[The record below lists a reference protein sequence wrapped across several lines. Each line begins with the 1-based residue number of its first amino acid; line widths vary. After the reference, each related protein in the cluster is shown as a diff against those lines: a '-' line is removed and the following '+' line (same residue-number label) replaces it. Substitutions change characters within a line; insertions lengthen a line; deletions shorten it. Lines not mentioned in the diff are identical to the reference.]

1 MKRFF
6 LLTCVFIIAT
16 VAVAQDRNNED
27 EVIKLDSRFS
37 MMNAVEG
44 ELLVKFADDTQFGLQ
59 TRSDKG
65 LNTTGIAS
73 ADAVLRNYSEVKMER
88 LCPQENPTRQLRTS
102 RAFNGPDVR
111 ERDLSRLCKVKITET
126 TPGEVYQLIDDLKA
140 LPEVEFA
147 EPNYIISVL
156 GSPAQPALP
165 TYATDKTRTGN
176 SYFDAETYTNEPM
189 YSMQWGLQAVNLPQ
203 LWAADTSSNT
213 QRPII
218 AILDTGVDTEHPDLA
233 DNIWTNPNET
243 ANGYDDDNNG
253 YADDLHGWDFVNQTA
268 EMNDFN
274 SHGTHCAGIA
284 AAVGNNGIGIT
295 GANPNA
301 LIMPIAVMQSNG
313 TGDIATIIKGINY
326 AKNNGANVLSMS
338 FGTYAYSIALE
349 QALAQAYQTM
359 ILVAAAGNDGMGIDP
374 RCSLLGNPMYPAAF
388 TFVLA
393 VQATGTNVCDIG
405 KGLLACFSN
414 YDCDGPTFTQYG
426 EEQMYNYEVSA
437 PGVGITSTVPGGQYR
452 AYNGTS
458 MACPLVA
465 GGVSALMHAKPYP
478 SQEMLWGDLINRNT
492 EFQHIDFMAVYNAGP
507 APAQL
512 QCVTL
517 EFSDTTSG
525 DGDMRPDAGET
536 IELYPTIRTTWGAA
550 EDIKF
555 WLTFDEFEDTRTIN
569 ILTDTAEFVHS
580 LSAYAKSKSA
590 NPVSFKVDSSV
601 VDGRN
606 INLVLNAACPNSED
620 TLRFPFT
627 ITVENGVELGGMI
640 TENTTLYPNVHY
652 IVTSNLAVP
661 DGVTLTIKPGTV
673 LKFKDD
679 VGLSVSD
686 NGYLSAKGTADSL
699 IYFTKTDL
707 GQGWSGLKI
716 GKNDSL
722 SYCHISNVNIN
733 YSVVGK
739 AIILNN
745 SVYTGQVDNLVL
757 TDNHSSDIIM
767 FESIRSYVYNV
778 NIHNNIG
785 RLSRAPSENLAYCNI
800 ANNTSSSSSLQL
812 DHDHSYKNC
821 NVINYYYS
829 VYSTTPIIVTP
840 IQMYFGSNN
849 ESIIRSRIYDI
860 ETTGYTS
867 FGYLDISE
875 RATRPHSEAH
885 GIVWKVVVN
894 GYDAQDEFEFLPPL
908 GIGTHEF
915 KIYFNRAMDVSVD
928 PMIAMGVRPPYTQ
941 HAISEKGQWSADSTI
956 YTVNYNLKATDV
968 TDGLNRIYVANARD
982 NEHFEIPY
990 ENQRFNVQIATTG
1003 SMSTGFQATAG
1014 LGKIDLE
1021 WNHNDVNFD
1030 DFLGYNMYRYQLDTA
1045 GNSSDTI
1052 KLNRSLL
1059 NDTLFTDFDVIPG
1072 ERYHYFYR
1080 VMRTNL
1086 SEINPSR
1093 VVSCIPL
1100 SAERGDANGDFNV
1113 NVVDVVTTV
1122 AYITGQNPQPFIFDA
1137 TDVNGDGTVNV
1148 LDIVGIINIIAN
1160 PGSSAQRLIAD
1171 TAIYYIEDGI
1181 LYVETPVD
1189 LAGVQVNL
1197 FMDSESSIEVL
1208 EALSAF
1214 EQVQQRISDSEYL
1227 FMAYSMSGQKLTP
1240 GRHALLRIGDA
1251 GISDIVLSD
1260 PMGREVHAQLNNTT
1274 GIESYDGSQL
1284 QMGQPYPNP
1293 FTQSVTI
1300 PYFVGKDRTNNI
1312 EFVIVDVTGNIVDS
1326 RNLGSQTSGQH
1337 TYTLTVEKSLPSG
1350 IYFVIMRADGID
1362 IQRAKIVSME

>member
-1 MKRFF
+1 
-6 LLTCVFIIAT
+6 
-16 VAVAQDRNNED
+16 
-27 EVIKLDSRFS
+27 
-37 MMNAVEG
+37 
-44 ELLVKFADDTQFGLQ
+44 
-59 TRSDKG
+59 
-65 LNTTGIAS
+65 
-73 ADAVLRNYSEVKMER
+73 
-88 LCPQENPTRQLRTS
+88 
-102 RAFNGPDVR
+102 
-111 ERDLSRLCKVKITET
+111 
-126 TPGEVYQLIDDLKA
+126 
-140 LPEVEFA
+140 
-147 EPNYIISVL
+147 
-156 GSPAQPALP
+156 
-165 TYATDKTRTGN
+165 
-176 SYFDAETYTNEPM
+176 
-189 YSMQWGLQAVNLPQ
+189 
-203 LWAADTSSNT
+203 
-213 QRPII
+213 
-218 AILDTGVDTEHPDLA
+218 
-233 DNIWTNPNET
+233 
-243 ANGYDDDNNG
+243 
-253 YADDLHGWDFVNQTA
+253 
-268 EMNDFN
+268 
-274 SHGTHCAGIA
+274 
-284 AAVGNNGIGIT
+284 
-295 GANPNA
+295 
-301 LIMPIAVMQSNG
+301 
-313 TGDIATIIKGINY
+313 
-326 AKNNGANVLSMS
+326 
-338 FGTYAYSIALE
+338 
-349 QALAQAYQTM
+349 
-359 ILVAAAGNDGMGIDP
+359 
-374 RCSLLGNPMYPAAF
+374 
-388 TFVLA
+388 
-393 VQATGTNVCDIG
+393 
-405 KGLLACFSN
+405 
-414 YDCDGPTFTQYG
+414 
-426 EEQMYNYEVSA
+426 
-437 PGVGITSTVPGGQYR
+437 
-452 AYNGTS
+452 
-458 MACPLVA
+458 
-465 GGVSALMHAKPYP
+465 
-478 SQEMLWGDLINRNT
+478 
-492 EFQHIDFMAVYNAGP
+492 
-507 APAQL
+507 
-512 QCVTL
+512 
-517 EFSDTTSG
+517 
-525 DGDMRPDAGET
+525 
-536 IELYPTIRTTWGAA
+536 
-550 EDIKF
+550 
-555 WLTFDEFEDTRTIN
+555 
-569 ILTDTAEFVHS
+569 
-580 LSAYAKSKSA
+580 
-590 NPVSFKVDSSV
+590 
-601 VDGRN
+601 
-606 INLVLNAACPNSED
+606 
-620 TLRFPFT
+620 
-627 ITVENGVELGGMI
+627 
-640 TENTTLYPNVHY
+640 
-652 IVTSNLAVP
+652 
-661 DGVTLTIKPGTV
+661 
-673 LKFKDD
+673 
-679 VGLSVSD
+679 
-686 NGYLSAKGTADSL
+686 
-699 IYFTKTDL
+699 
-707 GQGWSGLKI
+707 
-716 GKNDSL
+716 
-722 SYCHISNVNIN
+722 
-733 YSVVGK
+733 
-739 AIILNN
+739 
-745 SVYTGQVDNLVL
+745 
-757 TDNHSSDIIM
+757 
-767 FESIRSYVYNV
+767 
-778 NIHNNIG
+778 
-785 RLSRAPSENLAYCNI
+785 
-800 ANNTSSSSSLQL
+800 
-812 DHDHSYKNC
+812 
-821 NVINYYYS
+821 
-829 VYSTTPIIVTP
+829 
-840 IQMYFGSNN
+840 MYFGSNN